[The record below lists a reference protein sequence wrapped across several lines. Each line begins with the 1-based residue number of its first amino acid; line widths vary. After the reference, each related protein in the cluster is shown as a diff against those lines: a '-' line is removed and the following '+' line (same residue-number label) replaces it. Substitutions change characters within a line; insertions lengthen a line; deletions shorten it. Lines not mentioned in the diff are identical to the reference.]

1 MGVNELLPLKVSH
14 QTYICVDE
22 EGTELAAVTGG
33 EMGMPLPDEDNTPK
47 VKVDFNR
54 PFMYIIRNSRTG
66 AILMAGVVTN
76 LED

>member
-1 MGVNELLPLKVSH
+1 
-14 QTYICVDE
+14 
-22 EGTELAAVTGG
+22 
-33 EMGMPLPDEDNTPK
+33 MGMPLPDEDNTPK